1 LDKLNRVQSVDDI
14 LALLK
19 IIETVQ
25 GLDKNSPVRY
35 KRVKKE
41 GKLNGLFWWKA
52 LTNSE
57 I

>member
-35 KRVKKE
+35 KRVKKQGNSMDCFG
-41 GKLNGLFWWKA
+41 GKH
-52 LTNSE
+52 
-57 I
+57 

>member
-35 KRVKKE
+35 KRVKKA